1 MPGEDEEEKLEFLK
15 REEVRTM
22 EKDVRRLREMEA
34 KEEREKIAALKKE
47 IKELEAKPEVEVL
60 PEETL
65 IPKPPKK
72 ILGTFKKI
80 LVRLGIFL
88 LLIFFISFFYWFFG
102 IRKHPSPRGPE
113 VLPPKEITP
122 SEEATP
128 PVEKIEEIG
137 NLEISKN
144 EEIPEVFNQL
154 MKEKLIEGFTP
165 IVIKN
170 ITENRLVS
178 IEDIA
183 KAFQI
188 EVPKGIFQKFEENY
202 TLSIFTQKEGK
213 RISLKTKVKEKEG
226 LLELFKNWEAKI
238 LKEGVFIASEKI
250 QTLVPYFRTSSF
262 QKINFRYLTISKEDL
277 GICYAF
283 FDDYFVLT
291 TSFESMKKIIEQLK
305 QGL

>member
-47 IKELEAKPEVEVL
+47 IKEIEAKPEVEVL

-88 LLIFFISFFYWFFG
+88 LLIFFISFFYWFFE